1 MENKNEENFFE
12 FLPENSIITYK
23 KYKFDFNN
31 INESSEDLKS
41 AIYSYDL
48 YSNQFIYLFKDKIY
62 IFNTK
67 GNLVKK
73 VKLPKMDK
81 IRFCTCE
88 KDNNYILCIT
98 EKNVAIVLNAKKDN
112 FIKYDPYDPKIEVRL
127 GYIHG
132 GFFVKHKINEK
143 KKEEEIDIGLI
154 GNNSYRIVT
163 IIINGKSALIKNTFA
178 SQKIQIT
185 EYYYNNKFNI
195 LVIRNE
201 YLGFFLIN
209 LKNSHCYSSCIEL
222 TINNIYFTS
231 KFFLQNIYNK
241 LYFIHFTENLIE
253 FYRLK
258 DLKVKKEPK
267 TIKFNKSEKV
277 IDYELTQ
284 IQFYNNLIILY
295 ICDNIRLYDIKSDF
309 SKKMGKIDIPK
320 DKIDGFFDKIKIRGK
335 FVMIND
341 NIYKIKFLPEIYKNK
356 NKSNTLETFFN
367 LLRRKNTTNVVTSML
382 INLLK
387 EYELSTF
394 FAIFFKISKNYIKSK
409 NEVTTDDKKNPYEII
424 YKGHNS
430 FYLSQDNIFSLFN
443 NEFNQIENL
452 KMLQVMIIVYN
463 EYTKNDVPIDKDAF
477 IPALFYLLSKT
488 DDFSCLDF
496 IIKNKN
502 ILMNKN
508 LGLYLIDRAK
518 SMNDKN
524 NKNLAFNLG
533 IEMLMM
539 EIENINE
546 VINELVDEE
555 KYDES
560 VNIIAEFYLGYKY
573 DKKDKNIKYDINKS
587 IKKFIAKKLINTN
600 KTKARYISMIEEEIE
615 F

>member
-31 INESSEDLKS
+31 VNESSEDLKS

-209 LKNSHCYSSCIEL
+209 LKNSYCYSSCIEL

-452 KMLQVMIIVYN
+452 KMLQVMIIVHN
-463 EYTKNDVPIDKDAF
+463 EYTKNDVPIDNDAF
-477 IPALFYLLSKT
+477 IPALFYQLTKT

-539 EIENINE
+539 EIENLNE

-560 VNIIAEFYLGYKY
+560 VNIIVEFYLGYKY

>member
-31 INESSEDLKS
+31 ANESSEDLKS

-48 YSNQFIYLFKDKIY
+48 YSNQFIYLLKDKIY

-112 FIKYDPYDPKIEVRL
+112 FIKYDPYDPKIEIRL

-539 EIENINE
+539 EIENLNE

-560 VNIIAEFYLGYKY
+560 VNIIVEFYLGYKY

>member
-1 MENKNEENFFE
+1 
-12 FLPENSIITYK
+12 
-23 KYKFDFNN
+23 
-31 INESSEDLKS
+31 
-41 AIYSYDL
+41 
-48 YSNQFIYLFKDKIY
+48 
-62 IFNTK
+62 
-67 GNLVKK
+67 
-73 VKLPKMDK
+73 
-81 IRFCTCE
+81 
-88 KDNNYILCIT
+88 
-98 EKNVAIVLNAKKDN
+98 
-112 FIKYDPYDPKIEVRL
+112 
-127 GYIHG
+127 
-132 GFFVKHKINEK
+132 
-143 KKEEEIDIGLI
+143 
-154 GNNSYRIVT
+154 
-163 IIINGKSALIKNTFA
+163 
-178 SQKIQIT
+178 
-185 EYYYNNKFNI
+185 
-195 LVIRNE
+195 
-201 YLGFFLIN
+201 
-209 LKNSHCYSSCIEL
+209 
-222 TINNIYFTS
+222 
-231 KFFLQNIYNK
+231 LQNIYNK

-560 VNIIAEFYLGYKY
+560 VNIIVEFYLGYKY

>member
-560 VNIIAEFYLGYKY
+560 VNIIVEFYLGYKY
-573 DKKDKNIKYDINKS
+573 DKKDKNIKYDINRS

>member
-178 SQKIQIT
+178 SQKIPIT

-560 VNIIAEFYLGYKY
+560 VNIIVEFYLGYKY

>member
-477 IPALFYLLSKT
+477 IPALFYQLSKT

-560 VNIIAEFYLGYKY
+560 VNIIVEFYLGYKY

>member
-267 TIKFNKSEKV
+267 TIKFNKSEKI

-452 KMLQVMIIVYN
+452 KMLQVMLIVYN

-477 IPALFYLLSKT
+477 IPALFYQLTKT

-560 VNIIAEFYLGYKY
+560 VNIIVEFYLGYKY

>member
-31 INESSEDLKS
+31 VNESSEDLKS

-560 VNIIAEFYLGYKY
+560 VNIIVEFYLGYKY

>member
-73 VKLPKMDK
+73 VTLPKMDK

-98 EKNVAIVLNAKKDN
+98 EKNVAIVLNVKKDN

-163 IIINGKSALIKNTFA
+163 VIINGKSAVTKNTFA
-178 SQKIQIT
+178 SQKIPIT

-394 FAIFFKISKNYIKSK
+394 FDIFFKISKNYIKSK

-430 FYLSQDNIFSLFN
+430 FYLSQDDIFSLFN
-443 NEFNQIENL
+443 NEFNQIENV
-452 KMLQVMIIVYN
+452 KMLQVMIIVHN
-463 EYTKNDVPIDKDAF
+463 EYAKNDVPIDKDAF
-477 IPALFYLLSKT
+477 IPALFYQLSKT

-560 VNIIAEFYLGYKY
+560 VNIIVELYLGYKY
-573 DKKDKNIKYDINKS
+573 DKKEKNIKYDINKS
-587 IKKFIAKKLINTN
+587 IKKFITKKLINTN

>member
-31 INESSEDLKS
+31 INERSEDVKS

-452 KMLQVMIIVYN
+452 KMLQVMIIVHN
-463 EYTKNDVPIDKDAF
+463 EYTKND
-477 IPALFYLLSKT
+477 LLSKT
-488 DDFSCLDF
+488 DDFTCLDF

-560 VNIIAEFYLGYKY
+560 VNIIVEFYLGYKY

>member
-539 EIENINE
+539 EIENLNE

-560 VNIIAEFYLGYKY
+560 VNIIVEFYLGYKY

>member
-267 TIKFNKSEKV
+267 TIKFNK
-277 IDYELTQ
+277 
-284 IQFYNNLIILY
+284 
-295 ICDNIRLYDIKSDF
+295 LYDIKSDF

-560 VNIIAEFYLGYKY
+560 VNIIVEFYLGYKY

>member
-452 KMLQVMIIVYN
+452 KMLQVMIIVHN
-463 EYTKNDVPIDKDAF
+463 EYTKNDVAIDKDSF

-539 EIENINE
+539 EIENLNE

-573 DKKDKNIKYDINKS
+573 DKKDKNIKYDINRS

>member
-1 MENKNEENFFE
+1 
-12 FLPENSIITYK
+12 
-23 KYKFDFNN
+23 
-31 INESSEDLKS
+31 
-41 AIYSYDL
+41 
-48 YSNQFIYLFKDKIY
+48 
-62 IFNTK
+62 
-67 GNLVKK
+67 VKK

-539 EIENINE
+539 EIENLNE

-560 VNIIAEFYLGYKY
+560 VNIIVEFYLGYKY

>member
-112 FIKYDPYDPKIEVRL
+112 FIKYDPYDPKIEIRL

-560 VNIIAEFYLGYKY
+560 VNIIVEFYLGYKY

>member
-267 TIKFNKSEKV
+267 TIKFNK
-277 IDYELTQ
+277 
-284 IQFYNNLIILY
+284 
-295 ICDNIRLYDIKSDF
+295 
-309 SKKMGKIDIPK
+309 
-320 DKIDGFFDKIKIRGK
+320 DKIKIRGK

-452 KMLQVMIIVYN
+452 KMLQVMIIVHN

-560 VNIIAEFYLGYKY
+560 VNIIVEFYLGYKY

>member
-443 NEFNQIENL
+443 NEFNQIEYL
-452 KMLQVMIIVYN
+452 KMLQVMIIVHN

-560 VNIIAEFYLGYKY
+560 VNIIVEFYLGYKY

>member
-463 EYTKNDVPIDKDAF
+463 EYTKNNVPIDKDAF
-477 IPALFYLLSKT
+477 IPALFYQLSKT

-539 EIENINE
+539 EIENLNE

-560 VNIIAEFYLGYKY
+560 VNIIVEFYLGYKY